1 MKDPAPAFGLIG
13 SPISHSLSPAL
24 FEAAYGGRMAYD
36 LIETGSF
43 EDAWTRFLESYRAVN
58 VTMPFKALA
67 AARTINR
74 SEEVRAI
81 GAANILVK
89 TDLGVA
95 AYNSDVMAVRNM
107 LSSCPAGSKVAIIGS
122 GGAGK
127 AAQLAANSLFS
138 RVFSRHHDEIA
149 GGVSADVIIYTLP
162 CAVPGYDK
170 LDCDV
175 LIEANYKNPCLEGHP
190 GYISGK
196 RWLLEQAICGFG
208 LMTGEKPDAEA
219 MKKVF

>member
-1 MKDPAPAFGLIG
+1 MKFGLIG
-13 SPISHSLSPAL
+13 NPISHSLSPAL
-24 FEAAYGGRMAYD
+24 FEAAYGGRLAYD
-36 LIETGSF
+36 LIGTASF
-43 EDAWTRFLESYRAVN
+43 DEAWQRFIEGYRAVN

-67 AARTINR
+67 AARALNL
-74 SEEVRAI
+74 SEDVRAT

-107 LSSCPAGSKVAIIGS
+107 LSGCPAGSKVAIIGS

-162 CAVPGYDK
+162 CAVPGIDR
-170 LDCDV
+170 LECSM

-190 GYISGK
+190 GYVGGK

-208 LMTGEKPDAEA
+208 LMTGEKPDVEA

>member
-1 MKDPAPAFGLIG
+1 MKDYSPAFGLIG
-13 SPISHSLSPAL
+13 HPISHSLSPAL
-24 FEAAYGGRMAYD
+24 FEAAYGGRFAYG
-36 LIETGSF
+36 LIETDSF
-43 EDAWTRFLESYRAVN
+43 EDAWTRFLKSCRAVN

-74 SEEVRAI
+74 SEDVRI
-81 GAANILVK
+81 TGAANILVK

-95 AYNSDVMAVRNM
+95 AHNSDVMAVRSL
-107 LSSCPAGSKVAIIGS
+107 LSGCPAGSKIAVIGL

-127 AAQLAANSLFS
+127 AALLAANSLSS

-149 GGVSADVIIYTLP
+149 DGVSADVIIYTLP

-190 GYISGK
+190 GYVGGK
-196 RWLLEQAICGFG
+196 RWLLEQAICGFE
-208 LMTGEKPDAEA
+208 LMTGEKPDVEA

>member
-1 MKDPAPAFGLIG
+1 MKFGLIG
-13 SPISHSLSPAL
+13 NPISHSLSPAL
-24 FEAAYGGRMAYD
+24 FEAAYGGRLAYD
-36 LIETGSF
+36 LIGTASF
-43 EDAWTRFLESYRAVN
+43 EEAWQRFIEGYRAVN

-67 AARTINR
+67 AARALNL
-74 SEEVRAI
+74 SEDVRAT

-89 TDLGVA
+89 TDRGVA
-95 AYNSDVMAVRNM
+95 AHNSDVPAVSNI
-107 LSSCPAGSKVAIIGS
+107 LSCCPDGSKVAVIGL

-127 AAQLAANSLFS
+127 SAVIAARKRFDNVRAY
-138 RVFSRHHDEIA
+138 HHDEIA

-208 LMTGEKPDAEA
+208 LMTGEKPDVEA